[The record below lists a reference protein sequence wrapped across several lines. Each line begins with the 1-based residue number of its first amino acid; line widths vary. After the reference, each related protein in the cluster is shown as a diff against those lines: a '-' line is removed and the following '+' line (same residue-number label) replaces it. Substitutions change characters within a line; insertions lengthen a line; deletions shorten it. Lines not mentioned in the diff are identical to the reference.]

1 MQFSTWTKFCEITFP
16 LAIKQLLHRFV
27 QPLTIIS
34 SLELPVAI
42 VHSITSGQ
50 VELPLELLQLEKTLR
65 DQPLVHNRQKI
76 IKETAKVTNTVDR
89 YVEGYSMLL
98 SDLLIFATFHHALV
112 GKYLSKSLKLI
123 FFRC

>member
-1 MQFSTWTKFCEITFP
+1 MCTTDHYKWFVIT
-16 LAIKQLLHRFV
+16 
-27 QPLTIIS
+27 S
-34 SLELPVAI
+34 I

-50 VELPLELLQLEKTLR
+50 VELPLEILQLEKTLC

-76 IKETAKVTNTVDR
+76 MKETAKVTKTVER

-112 GKYLSKSLKLI
+112 GNNKYLNKSPKL
-123 FFRC
+123 FFLEYVDK